1 MTAIVISGHNM
12 VDLKIITELAKRLG
26 ANVKTLTD
34 EEILDLGL
42 LKAMEEGR
50 NSEFVSRDRIM
61 KLLETDES

>member
-1 MTAIVISGHNM
+1 MTAIVISGQNK
-12 VDLKIITELAKRLG
+12 VDLKIIIELAKRLG
-26 ANVKTLTD
+26 VNVKTLSD

-50 NSEFVSRDRIM
+50 NSDFVSRDRIM